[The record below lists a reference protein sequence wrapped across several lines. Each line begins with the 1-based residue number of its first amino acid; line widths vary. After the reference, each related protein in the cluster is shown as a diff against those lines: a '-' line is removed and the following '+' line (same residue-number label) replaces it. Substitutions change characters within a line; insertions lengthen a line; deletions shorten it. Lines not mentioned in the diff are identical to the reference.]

1 MALLYISK
9 MLRTSLKERVNE
21 TLTSNKTKILEF
33 VDKNQIKN
41 ILNSHYQGQDNRKM
55 IWSLYM
61 LEKV

>member
-1 MALLYISK
+1 
-9 MLRTSLKERVNE
+9 MLRTSLKEKVNE

-61 LEKV
+61 LEKSINNNFNS